1 MNSRYGSLSVGN
13 DSPLGESEV
22 QFSVSPLWEEG
33 LSLWDVVLEFRSV
46 FGLPRW
52 WSALP
57 LGCKG
62 VVLWNVVRWN
72 KDVVLGDE
80 NVVLKA

>member
-1 MNSRYGSLSVGN
+1 MTL
-13 DSPLGESEV
+13 SPLDESEV

-46 FGLPRW
+46 VGLPRCW

-62 VVLWNVVRWN
+62 VILWNVVRWN
-72 KDVVLGDE
+72 KDMVLWDE

>member
-1 MNSRYGSLSVGN
+1 MTL
-13 DSPLGESEV
+13 SPLDESEV
-22 QFSVSPLWEEG
+22 QFSVSPLWEGG

-46 FGLPRW
+46 FGLPRR